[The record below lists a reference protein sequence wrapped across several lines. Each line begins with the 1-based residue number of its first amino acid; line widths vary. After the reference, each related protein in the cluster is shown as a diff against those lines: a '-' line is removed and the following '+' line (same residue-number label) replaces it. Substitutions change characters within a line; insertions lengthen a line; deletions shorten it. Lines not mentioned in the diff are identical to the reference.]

1 MKKYDYLIFDLD
13 NTLLNFS
20 QSETNALRSL
30 FTKYGVIFNEE
41 TFATYKEIN
50 HELWQKL
57 EEGRIK
63 KETVLNTRFAKFFA
77 TQGLQVD
84 GAVVDDEYRQLLES
98 RNDLMPHSIELL
110 TYLKSQGYKLFAGTN
125 GVGRTQRKRLKNA
138 EMTEFFDAL
147 YISEEV
153 GFEKPDV
160 RFFETIF
167 TKEGIK
173 DLSKVLMI
181 GDSLSSDIRGANRV
195 GIDSIWLNNSY
206 ADVIQDE
213 PTFKHTNLKDIEN
226 MFNI

>member
-20 QSETNALRSL
+20 QSETNALRGI
-30 FTKYGVIFNEE
+30 FTKYGVIYSEA
-41 TFATYKEIN
+41 TFSIYKEIN

-63 KETVLNTRFAKFFA
+63 KETVLTTRFAKFFA
-77 TQGLQVD
+77 TQGIQVD
-84 GAVVDDEYRQLLES
+84 GAKADDEYRQLLES
-98 RNDLMPHSIELL
+98 RNDLMPNSIELL
-110 TYLKSQGYKLFAGTN
+110 TDLKSKGYKIFAGTN
-125 GVGRTQRKRLKNA
+125 GVGRTQRKRLANA
-138 EMTEFFDAL
+138 DMTRFFDNL

-153 GFEKPDV
+153 GFEKPDA

-167 TKEGIK
+167 ANEGIK
-173 DLSKVLMI
+173 DLTRVLMI

-195 GIDSIWLNNSY
+195 GIDSIWLNNTLDS
-206 ADVIQDE
+206 VINDE
-213 PTFKHTNLKDIEN
+213 PTYNCSNLKDIEN